1 MSGLAVVVAWA
12 RVGEGGGGSV
22 DGQFDGPLDGHFD
35 ARFDSL
41 LDDAERDRAER
52 YRLPRDRAQFVVGVA
67 LTRTAGAILLDAPG
81 TAADVRIDRTC
92 SRCGGAHGVPR
103 LVDAPWARLS
113 VTHAGGVVGVAVG
126 VGARF
131 GLDVEPVRDPPDAAL
146 LTATSTSRERAMV
159 AASPAPAREF
169 ARLWTRK
176 ESLLKALG
184 TGLDTPPETVDVA
197 GDVPPLVSGRWLDL
211 RGPDDTF
218 ASALFAA
225 AERGGYTAGR
235 TFPPVALTEFRVD
248 TGHDL
253 AVNSAWTTAVA
264 ALNADR

>member
-1 MSGLAVVVAWA
+1 VSGRAVVVAWA
-12 RVGEGGGGSV
+12 QVGAGAGGPV
-22 DGQFDGPLDGHFD
+22 DGHFD
-35 ARFDSL
+35 APFNSL

-52 YRLPRDRAQFVVGVA
+52 YRLPRDRAQFVVGAA
-67 LTRTAGAILLDAPG
+67 LTRAAGAILLEAPG

-113 VTHAGGVVGVAVG
+113 VTHAGGMVGVAVG

-131 GLDVEPVRDPPDAAL
+131 GLDVEPIRDPPDAAL

-159 AASPAPAREF
+159 AASPSPAREF

-197 GDVPPLVSGRWLDL
+197 GDVPPLVSGRWLTL
-211 RGPDDTF
+211 TGPGDAF
-218 ASALFAA
+218 GSALFAA
-225 AERGGYTAGR
+225 AESGGYTAGR
-235 TFPPVALTEFRVD
+235 AFPAVALAEFRVD
-248 TGHDL
+248 AGHDL